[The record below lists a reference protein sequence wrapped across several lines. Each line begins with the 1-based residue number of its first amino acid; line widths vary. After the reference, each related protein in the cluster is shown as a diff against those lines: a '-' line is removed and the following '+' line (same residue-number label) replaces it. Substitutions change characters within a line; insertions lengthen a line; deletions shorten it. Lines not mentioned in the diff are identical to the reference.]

1 MNFFKRKLA
10 TLSLL
15 ALAIL
20 FTSCDEENSNVGV
33 DYNTIKI
40 DFESVE
46 LPGDGVLGGKD
57 ENGSHEIGVAE
68 FAVTYNEEYELLQD
82 YQNRI
87 NGGEGFL
94 RLLRFYP
101 DQGKIQAVTY
111 STWLNTYEVDEDSY
125 FQIDFNF

>member
-1 MNFFKRKLA
+1 MFLG
-10 TLSLL
+10 
-15 ALAIL
+15 L
-20 FTSCDEENSNVGV
+20 FGYKNVIV
-33 DYNTIKI
+33 F